1 MHAVLRKTA
10 IYSNSC
16 HLLYNRRKQMQQEI
30 LNGTRKSMT
39 IRYAEICSVE
49 NETAKNIVIIVKST
63 AANINILAE
72 QIWRSE

>member
-1 MHAVLRKTA
+1 
-10 IYSNSC
+10 
-16 HLLYNRRKQMQQEI
+16 MQQEI